1 MMRTSRLALCGLV
14 LGALVV
20 SGAVAQAQQ
29 SAMAIDPGLAKQG
42 KSLFQ
47 KKGCN
52 GCHTI
57 GKGRM
62 AGPDLLGVTDRR
74 TGDWLKRW
82 IKAPDLMYDSDSI
95 AKGLIADFAQM
106 AKMPNLHLSDAEV
119 DALVNYLAQES
130 QKKH

>member
-1 MMRTSRLALCGLV
+1 MIRTSRLALCGLV

-20 SGAVAQAQQ
+20 SGAVAQAQEK
-29 SAMAIDPGLAKQG
+29 SMTVDPALAKQG

-47 KKGCN
+47 KKGCV

-74 TGDWLKRW
+74 TEDWLKRW
-82 IKAPDLMYDSDSI
+82 IKAPDAMYDSDSI
-95 AKGLIADFAQM
+95 AKSLIAEFAQM
-106 AKMPNLHLSDAEV
+106 AKMPNLRLTDPEV
-119 DALVNYLAQES
+119 DALISYLAQES

>member
-1 MMRTSRLALCGLV
+1 MIRTSRLALCGLV

-29 SAMAIDPGLAKQG
+29 KSMTVDPALAKQG

-52 GCHTI
+52 GCYTI

-62 AGPDLLGVTDRR
+62 AGPDLMGVTNRR
-74 TGDWLKRW
+74 TGEWLKRW

-95 AKGLIADFAQM
+95 AKALIADFAQL